1 MLSVAP
7 KARSRSCAPDRPST
21 SPLRG
26 YAQGERRKGKG
37 GRRNEG
43 EIELDR
49 QPPKPFMLSVAP
61 KARSR
66 SCAPDR
72 PSTSPLRGYAQGE
85 RRKGKG
91 GRRNEGEIE
100 LDRQPPKP
108 FMLSVA
114 PKARSRSCAP
124 ARPSTSPLRGYA
136 QGERRKGKGG
146 RRNEGEIELDRQPP
160 KPFMLSVAPKAR
172 SRSCAPALPLR
183 LRRCAQ
189 GERRKEGGRRER
201 LEAVVVGQ
209 RQPEVIG

>member
-1 MLSVAP
+1 MRRPRCARWC
-7 KARSRSCAPDRPST
+7 RSRAITKQSGCLITEKPASDRRLFLWQQFAHDRWLTRTVHAERSAEGAK
-21 SPLRG
+21 SKLRARPPFDFAATRLRSG
-26 YAQGERRKGKG
+26 RTEEGERR
-37 GRRNEG
+37 NE
-43 EIELDR
+43 R
-49 QPPKPFMLSVAP
+49 
-61 KARSR
+61 
-66 SCAPDR
+66 
-72 PSTSPLRGYAQGE
+72 
-85 RRKGKG
+85 
-91 GRRNEGEIE
+91 EIE